1 MPKDHEKKHPGKHEK
16 PGKKHEPEGKEGKD
30 LRRAYEHL
38 GRVET
43 LRLVGGSSAGHQFVN
58 DLVQYAERALRDGVP
73 SKDAA
78 EALRAAEH
86 ASFAVLMEQG
96 ERQTHVADP
105 RLAEAIQSEL
115 RKLKEKIDER
125 REEEKPLHH
134 LQQAFLDAAEQ
145 AYRLQHYRQALEW
158 ARGAEALSHVHEG
171 PKKPKAL
178 KAPDEK
184 KRKKLAA

>member
-1 MPKDHEKKHPGKHEK
+1 MPKDHEKKHEK
-16 PGKKHEPEGKEGKD
+16 EGKKHGPEGKDGKD

-43 LRLVGGSSAGHQFVN
+43 LRLVGGASAGHQFVN
-58 DLVQYAERALRDGVP
+58 DLVLFAEHALRDGVAC
-73 SKDAA
+73 KDAA

-86 ASFAVLMEQG
+86 ASFAVLMEKG
-96 ERQTHVADP
+96 ERQVHVADP
-105 RLAEAIQSEL
+105 RLATAIQSEL
-115 RKLKEKIDER
+115 EKLKEKIDEGR
-125 REEEKPLHH
+125 QVEKPLHH

-158 ARGAEALSHVHEG
+158 TRGAAALSHVHDA
-171 PKKPKAL
+171 PKKPKPL